1 MLSVAAVQMTST
13 ADFNANLREAE
24 RLMHAAKQGGAE
36 LILLPENFASYGGD
50 YRQLAEQQGPALQAW
65 LQHWAKTLEITLIGG
80 TIPLAQRADGT
91 LVNRGRVRSACL
103 MYSSGGV
110 LLGRYDKL
118 HLFDVSVDDAQG
130 RYCES
135 DSFEPG
141 DRLLVRT
148 AGPVK
153 VGLAVCYDL
162 RFALLAGALAQ
173 AGANLLVY
181 PSAFTE
187 VTGAAHWHLLLRARA
202 VETGCY
208 VLAANQCGQH
218 TAKRQSYGHSIL
230 IDPWG
235 SIVAELNSAPG
246 VLVAE
251 IDLNH
256 QKNIRNKLPLHQH
269 QRLTVELP
277 NDIRF
282 DE

>member
-1 MLSVAAVQMTST
+1 MLKVAAVQMTSST
-13 ADFNANLREAE
+13 DFNANLREAE
-24 RLMHAAKQGGAE
+24 RLMQEAKQRGAE
-36 LILLPENFASYGGD
+36 LILLPENFACYGGD
-50 YRQLAEQQGPALQAW
+50 YRELAEQQGAALQAW
-65 LQHWAKTLEITLIGG
+65 LQYWAKTLEVTLIGG
-80 TIPLAQRADGT
+80 TIPLAQRTDGT
-91 LVNRGRVRSACL
+91 DVRGGRVRSACL
-103 MYSSGGV
+103 MYSAQGV

-135 DSFEPG
+135 DIFEPG

-148 AGPVK
+148 AGPLNI
-153 VGLAVCYDL
+153 GLAVCYDL
-162 RFALLAGALAQ
+162 RFSLLAGALAQ

-218 TAKRQSYGHSIL
+218 SAKRKSYGHSML

-235 SIVAELNSAPG
+235 TVVAELDNAPG
-246 VLVAE
+246 VLVSE
-251 IDLNH
+251 IDLER

-282 DE
+282 DK

>member
-1 MLSVAAVQMTST
+1 MLKVAAVQMTSST
-13 ADFNANLREAE
+13 DFNANLREAE
-24 RLMHAAKQGGAE
+24 RLMQEAKQRGAE
-36 LILLPENFASYGGD
+36 LILLPENFACYGGD
-50 YRQLAEQQGPALQAW
+50 YRELAEQQGAALQAW
-65 LQHWAKTLEITLIGG
+65 LQYWAKTHEVTLISG

-91 LVNRGRVRSACL
+91 GVRGGRVRSACL
-103 MYSSGGV
+103 MYSAQGA

-135 DSFEPG
+135 DIFEPG

-148 AGPVK
+148 AGPLNI
-153 VGLAVCYDL
+153 GLAVCYDL
-162 RFALLAGALAQ
+162 RFSLLAGALAQ

-218 TAKRQSYGHSIL
+218 SAKRKSYGHSML

-235 SIVAELNSAPG
+235 TIVAELDNMPG
-246 VLVAE
+246 VLISE
-251 IDLNH
+251 IDLER

-282 DE
+282 DK

>member
-13 ADFNANLREAE
+13 VDFNANLREAE

-50 YRQLAEQQGPALQAW
+50 YRQLAEQQGLALQAW

-141 DRLLVRT
+141 DRLLVRA

-235 SIVAELNSAPG
+235 SIVAELNAAPG